1 MEAIAFLALLPL
13 LGALALVTFG
23 LWKLFLGLRWMF
35 APYGIAAEQ
44 SITLG
49 DVVALNTARGDLGGA
64 FVAAGVLCAIGL
76 RTGQGIWLQAV
87 AVIVGSVAVGRVVG
101 MVSDGFAT
109 SSLVPFAVEVVM
121 VAVLLAAARLPAPGT
136 AS

>member
-1 MEAIAFLALLPL
+1 M
-13 LGALALVTFG
+13 ALALRILVGITG
-23 LWKLFLGLRWMF
+23 ILLAFLGLRWMF

-64 FVAAGVLCAIGL
+64 LVAAGVLCAIGL
-76 RTGQGIWLQAV
+76 RTGQGLWLQAV
-87 AVIVGSVAVGRVVG
+87 AVIVGSIAVGRVVG
-101 MVSDGFAT
+101 MVSDGLAM

-121 VAVLLAAARLPAPGT
+121 VAVLLAAARTAAPGA